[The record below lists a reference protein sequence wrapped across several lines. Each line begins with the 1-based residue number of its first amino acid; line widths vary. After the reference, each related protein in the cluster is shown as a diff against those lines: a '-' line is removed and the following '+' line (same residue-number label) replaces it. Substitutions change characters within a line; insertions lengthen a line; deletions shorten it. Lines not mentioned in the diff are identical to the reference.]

1 MQEAYSKGAL
11 AIANLLLGKILTTF
25 ISSFRNRELYL
36 TYDHV
41 LDANQQAK
49 GQYTTF
55 LKVINKGKDKEK
67 NVEISFPKNRFVK
80 VISTDHPNVKAT
92 GNSITLDRLL
102 AKEST
107 LLNVLVTQGEK
118 LSKNYKPMIRSEDAN
133 GKSYRG
139 LNNIPMG
146 NGPAIFFLLFFVV
159 SLTIVSLS
167 LIFRVNPFS
176 YAEEKIYNYRYH
188 NYIEAGYS
196 SDSYFAADLLKH
208 YDIKNSQLP
217 FNLIKIDKE
226 GENLVF
232 TFRFINNLPYDVY
245 LSSSFVVNEDDSLRK
260 AISKLVRSELTGQA
274 YLDEI
279 QKLNRKYHATPLG
292 FITSATTKVTKNSS
306 ALFKVSRPYYKEL
319 NAKDFNMTL
328 SIQSEDDSFFN
339 QVKFN
344 YEKSKV
350 KSNLINEN

>member
-25 ISSFRNRELYL
+25 ISSFRKRELYL

-80 VISTDHPNVKAT
+80 VISTDHLNVTAT
-92 GNSITLDRLL
+92 GNLIKLDRLL
-102 AKEST
+102 PKEST

-118 LSKNYKPMIRSEDAN
+118 LSKNYKPIIRSEDSN

-159 SLTIVSLS
+159 FLTIISLS
-167 LIFRVNPFS
+167 LIFRVNPFF
-176 YAEEKIYNYRYH
+176 YAEEKIYDYKYH
-188 NYIEAGYS
+188 NYTEAGYS
-196 SDSYFAADLLKH
+196 SDSYFAAELLKY
-208 YDIKNSQLP
+208 YDIKKSQLP
-217 FNLIKIDKE
+217 FDLLKIDKE
-226 GENLVF
+226 GENIVF
-232 TFRFINNLPYDVY
+232 NFRFKNNLPYDVY
-245 LSSSFVVNEDDSLRK
+245 LSSSFVVNEDDGYRK
-260 AISKLVRSELTGQA
+260 ATSKLVRSELKGKE

-279 QKLNRKYHATPLG
+279 QKLDRKYHAIPLG
-292 FITSATTKVTKNSS
+292 FITSTSTKVAKNSS
-306 ALFKVSRPYYKEL
+306 AIFKVSRPYYSEL
-319 NAKDFNMTL
+319 NSKDFNMVL
-328 SIQSEDDSFFN
+328 SIQNEDANFFH

-344 YEKSKV
+344 YEKSKI
-350 KSNLINEN
+350 KSNLIKEN